1 MSITVEEIENLVKQ
15 LADQRAL
22 VEELKRPYS
31 EANEKL
37 EEIEQKVA
45 GALVE
50 MGKDGYKSEYG
61 TVSRRTEWRY
71 NLPTTPED
79 KAAFFQFLR
88 EKGVFEQMAT
98 VNSNTYNSFCKA
110 EQEAAVERD
119 PASALSFR
127 IPGVPEPK
135 QRQVLSFRKK

>member
-1 MSITVEEIENLVKQ
+1 MAITVDEIESLVKQ
-15 LADQRAL
+15 LADKRL
-22 VEELKRPYS
+22 EVEELKRPYS
-31 EANEKL
+31 LASEEL
-37 EEIEQKVA
+37 EQIEQQVA
-45 GALVE
+45 ASLIE
-50 MGKDGYKSEYG
+50 MGKDSYNSEYG

-88 EKGVFEQMAT
+88 ERGVFEQMAT

-110 EQEAAVERD
+110 EQEAAIERD
-119 PASALSFR
+119 PEAALNFR